1 MKQRRT
7 SNSPLMD
14 PSVCAVVLITPDA
27 RGLASTV
34 AASRSGLQRTLAA
47 ITKAAG
53 IADVPVFILSRDAQ
67 QQGVSL
73 PTDIGIASA
82 RGQFVVQEHGSPW
95 SHQGF
100 VDALTVADRSILILA
115 GFWLEHEILSTAL
128 HALVES
134 YDVYVLLDATLPR
147 SKHASEPSRDRLNQ
161 AGATPVISSQVIH
174 EWSLET
180 ADASKRTALLS
191 LLPDLVEVDV
201 MPAHGSRMLGN

>member
-1 MKQRRT
+1 MKQRRV

-14 PSVCAVVLITPDA
+14 PSVCAVVLIAPDA

-34 AASRSGLQRTLAA
+34 PACSRPNLNRTHSA
-47 ITKAAG
+47 IVKAAG
-53 IADVPVFILSRDAQ
+53 IADVPVFILSRDAPQ
-67 QQGVSL
+67 HGVSL
-73 PTDIGIASA
+73 SRDIGIAPA
-82 RGQFVVQEHGSPW
+82 PGQFVVQGHGSPW

-100 VDALTVADRSILILA
+100 VDALSAADRSVLILA

-161 AGATPVISSQVIH
+161 AGATLAISSQVIH

-180 ADASKRTALLS
+180 ADASKRAALLA
-191 LLPDLVEVDV
+191 LMPDLVE
-201 MPAHGSRMLGN
+201 GE

>member
-1 MKQRRT
+1 MKQRRI

-14 PSVCAVVLITPDA
+14 PSVCAVVLIAPDA

-34 AASRSGLQRTLAA
+34 VASRPDLQRTLSA
-47 ITKAAG
+47 IMKAAG

-67 QQGVSL
+67 QQAVSL
-73 PTDIGIASA
+73 PRDIGIASA
-82 RGQFVVQEHGSPW
+82 RGQFVVLEHGSPW

-100 VDALTVADRSILILA
+100 VDALAAADRSILILA

-134 YDVYVLLDATLPR
+134 YDVYVLLDATPPR
-147 SKHASEPSRDRLNQ
+147 SRLGSEPSRDRLNQ
-161 AGATPVISSQVIH
+161 AGATLVISSQVIH

-180 ADASKRTALLS
+180 ADASERAALLS
-191 LLPDLVEVDV
+191 LLPDLVETE
-201 MPAHGSRMLGN
+201 